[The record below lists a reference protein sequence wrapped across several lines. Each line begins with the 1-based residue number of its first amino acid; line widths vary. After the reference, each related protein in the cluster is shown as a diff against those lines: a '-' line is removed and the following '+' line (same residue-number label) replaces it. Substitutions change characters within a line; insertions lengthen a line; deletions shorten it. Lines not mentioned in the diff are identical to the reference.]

1 MDNRM
6 LLIQLPGYGLQ
17 TASSV
22 YALQEEGVDILD
34 LNLDLTRQIC
44 GDGYRLATDD
54 DSLSKLCGHVVDFK
68 SRVKR
73 LHDFDA
79 FSGFVSPHAGKIRGY
94 KLFGV
99 SLNGDWLKPLAVN
112 MAAFIRGIR
121 PDATIAVG
129 GALILDYYP
138 EIAPSLLDAGFDI
151 VVFGDGRSQV
161 RELLSS
167 GDVERCFSS
176 VFSRNGTPWITSR
189 KEALLGM
196 PRFHP
201 NISLYPYPQILTVPI
216 NMGCYYGRCSFCAE
230 RSYSGSSAYYKFP
243 NEEIISALRHMHA
256 SGVPFVWLGG
266 SGIRKEELRGL
277 LKELNACGD
286 GIPKYGLES
295 RAIAIDEELA
305 GLLKRSRCSKISF
318 GLECPDEH
326 ICNQIYNKGIDI
338 PGFLAGLRH
347 LEQAGYQRV
356 SINIVISSLF
366 HDGAKLDDIAGF
378 LNSYDC
384 VTDYVLYLLSVTQG
398 RSIETIAAG
407 RLEKPMAKPL
417 GPEHMFWPEG
427 EAEWF
432 KGAMRYLAAQ
442 VEKPFGVFMD
452 ENTSLQL
459 WSLVED
465 DQIPDFRRRFY
476 RAQLSISNADF
487 KPNKPVW
494 R

>member
-1 MDNRM
+1 MDNRI

-151 VVFGDGRSQV
+151 VVFGDGRSQL

-189 KEALLGM
+189 KEAPLGM

-201 NISLYPYPQILTVPI
+201 NISLYPYPQILSVK
-216 NMGCYYGRCSFCAE
+216 GVECAT
-230 RSYSGSSAYYKFP
+230 
-243 NEEIISALRHMHA
+243 
-256 SGVPFVWLGG
+256 
-266 SGIRKEELRGL
+266 ELRPDLILMDMSLPLMDGWEATRRLKSAPGTKTIPVIALTAHAMPGDREKALEAGCDDYDSKPIDFARL
-277 LKELNACGD
+277 L
-286 GIPKYGLES
+286 
-295 RAIAIDEELA
+295 
-305 GLLKRSRCSKISF
+305 SKIEA
-318 GLECPDEH
+318 L
-326 ICNQIYNKGIDI
+326 
-338 PGFLAGLRH
+338 LA
-347 LEQAGYQRV
+347 
-356 SINIVISSLF
+356 
-366 HDGAKLDDIAGF
+366 K
-378 LNSYDC
+378 
-384 VTDYVLYLLSVTQG
+384 
-398 RSIETIAAG
+398 
-407 RLEKPMAKPL
+407 
-417 GPEHMFWPEG
+417 
-427 EAEWF
+427 
-432 KGAMRYLAAQ
+432 
-442 VEKPFGVFMD
+442 
-452 ENTSLQL
+452 
-459 WSLVED
+459 
-465 DQIPDFRRRFY
+465 
-476 RAQLSISNADF
+476 
-487 KPNKPVW
+487 
-494 R
+494 